1 MKKKYIQPKAETY
14 KIEVSQMIMQSGQSK
29 VMEMQVCS
37 EDYNENM
44 EDL

>member
-14 KIEVSQMIMQSGQSK
+14 KIEVSQMIMQSGQS
-29 VMEMQVCS
+29 VESVQVYS
-37 EDYNENM
+37 EDYNEEM